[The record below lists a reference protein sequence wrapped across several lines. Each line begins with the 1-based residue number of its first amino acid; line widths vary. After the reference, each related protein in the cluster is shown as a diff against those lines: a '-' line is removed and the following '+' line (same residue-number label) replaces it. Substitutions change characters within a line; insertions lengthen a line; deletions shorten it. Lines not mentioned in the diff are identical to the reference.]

1 MPAPR
6 RRFVGVPAE
15 RQALGKAKRKGEVRE
30 YLEELASTQDPSR
43 AAERW
48 FYSDWLKSG
57 WFVKASAKRQTA
69 AASTPADAAAPP
81 APDGQQPEETGYTDT
96 QPRFWSLDNPIVAT
110 GAALGSMVLLA
121 ALTH

>member
-1 MPAPR
+1 M
-6 RRFVGVPAE
+6 VPAE
-15 RQALGKAKRKGEVRE
+15 RQALGKAKRTGAVRE
-30 YLEELASTQDPSR
+30 YLEELASSQDAAR
-43 AAERW
+43 APERW
-48 FYSDWLKSG
+48 FYSDWLKAG
-57 WFVKASAKRQTA
+57 WFVKASARRA

-81 APDGQQPEETGYTDT
+81 APNAQQAEVPAYTDT